1 MAVLFVKW
9 QCEEEEKTK
18 SKAKQKQKIDE
29 NVQGLMNKNEDFVQ

>member
-9 QCEEEEKTK
+9 QCEEIEQTK